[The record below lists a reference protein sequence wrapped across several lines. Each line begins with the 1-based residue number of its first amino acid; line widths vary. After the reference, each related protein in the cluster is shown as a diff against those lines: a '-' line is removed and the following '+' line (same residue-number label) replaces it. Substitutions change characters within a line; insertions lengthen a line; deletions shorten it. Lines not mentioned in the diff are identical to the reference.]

1 MQMREMRSLLMLLL
15 LVAAGPATRPATQPR
30 ENWVAM
36 TADRFARTDAANCE
50 LPWEDLDDELLCAA
64 ILHETN
70 QFRIQNKLPAL
81 KHMPAVDAAPIMHA
95 EAMAEG
101 HWFSHVNEGDPK
113 KREVI
118 DRVKLLGLNP
128 MFVGEN
134 IIMEYGMRYQ
144 PKRRAYDIRRNGEPW
159 LSYEP
164 NGEPI
169 PPHTYLSFAKQVTRR
184 WMDSP
189 AHRENMLSKHAKF
202 LSSAARPGNTE
213 DELRFHKYYAVQVFF
228 TPMPGR

>member
-1 MQMREMRSLLMLLL
+1 MRELRVGMIPVLLL
-15 LVAAGPATRPATQPR
+15 IGAGPTSRPATQPR
-30 ENWVAM
+30 EDWFAM
-36 TADRFARTDAANCE
+36 SADQFARTEAANRE
-50 LPWEDLDDELLCAA
+50 LPWENLDDELLCAA

-70 QFRIQNKLPAL
+70 RFRAESKLPL
-81 KHMPAVDAAPIMHA
+81 LRHMSRVDAAAIMHA
-95 EAMAEG
+95 DDMAEG
-101 HWFSHVNEGDPK
+101 HWFSHVNERDPK

-128 MFVGEN
+128 RFVGEN

-164 NGEPI
+164 GGESI
-169 PPHTYLSFAKQVTRR
+169 PPHTYLSFAKQVAQR

-202 LSSAARPGNTE
+202 LSSAARPGNSE